1 MNTTMLNRRKCHQV
15 EIINWKNWSVA
26 ALSLALLAGAIIST
40 SSVAQLSY
48 QSAQLHQREQALR
61 AQKQLFQEEYASVTS
76 LESTTAFAS
85 NNGFTAATI
94 AQATLDVS
102 MPLAQ
107 AQ

>member
-1 MNTTMLNRRKCHQV
+1 MNRTMQLTRKNYQV
-15 EIINWKNWSVA
+15 EIINWKNWCIA
-26 ALSLALLAGAIIST
+26 ALSLVLLAGAIVST

-48 QSAQLHQREQALR
+48 QSAQLQQQQQALK
-61 AQKQLFQEEYASVTS
+61 AQKQLLQEEYASVTS
-76 LESTTAFAS
+76 LESTTAFAL

-94 AQATLDVS
+94 AQASLDVS